1 MSAITTERNPINIGV
16 VGTGHMG
23 RYHINLLTKIIPNEY
38 VYIYDVNTTLSSK
51 IAKEYDVTRC
61 SSYEELL
68 SKVDAVEDVV
78 PTCLHYEYSMQ
89 AMSANCHVLVEKP
102 ISDNLEHAQL
112 MMSYA
117 EENNLILHIGHIERF
132 NGAVQA
138 LWEFVDNPHYF
149 QTQRIGSVSR
159 IQDVGVVLDLMIH
172 DIDIILS
179 LVDAPV
185 KEVAAYGEYI
195 ITNFED
201 YALATLYFE
210 NGVIASLTA
219 SRVSSYKARNII
231 LSQEKN
237 YIDLNYA
244 TNDLLIY
251 RNQDNQ
257 YDISQDQ
264 ITYKEGHLVDR
275 VFVHKDNPLK
285 AELEYFLDDINN
297 DISGDKYK
305 NILWDAHSNLY
316 TMEIAFKILQEI
328 ERNKKNRT

>member
-1 MSAITTERNPINIGV
+1 MSAIITERNPIKIGV

-23 RYHINLLTKIIPNEY
+23 QYHVNLLTKIIPNEY
-38 VYIYDVNTTLSSK
+38 IFIYDVDTALSSK
-51 IAKEYDVTRC
+51 MAKEYNVTRC

-68 SKVDAVEDVV
+68 SKVEAVVVVV
-78 PTCLHYEYSMQ
+78 PTFLHYEYAMQ
-89 AMSANCHVLVEKP
+89 AMKANCHVLVEKP
-102 ISDNLEHAQL
+102 ISNNLEHAQL

-117 EENNLILHIGHIERF
+117 KDNNLTLHIGHVERF

-138 LWEFVDNPHYF
+138 LRALVKNPQYF

-179 LVDAPV
+179 LVDSPV
-185 KEVAAYGEYI
+185 KEVSAYGESI

-219 SRVSSYKARNII
+219 SRVSSYKARSIV

-237 YIDLNYA
+237 YVDLNYA

-251 RNQDNQ
+251 RNQDTEYN
-257 YDISQDQ
+257 ISQDQ
-264 ITYKEGHLVDR
+264 ITYKEGHIVER

-285 AELEYFLDDINN
+285 AELEYFIDDINN
-297 DISGDKYK
+297 DTGDKYK

-316 TMEIAFKILQEI
+316 TMEIAFKILEEI